1 MQPCQAVLMR
11 TGKRRSDHGGNHTYA
26 AMDSRRNR
34 CRRHSEDGE
43 GGANGGNRRFA
54 SPSPSAFGT
63 VGGVLRFNGRLR
75 VAPSLHGHSGSA
87 VQGKRRLPP
96 GGDCPTPVRFDL
108 YPGGRVLIYT
118 EDGERRLAEV
128 TANHEARFTVAL
140 SPGTYL
146 VMPDNG
152 MRNGDLVT
160 VPPTGYAETDV
171 QDYIPPP

>member
-1 MQPCQAVLMR
+1 VKTEKAVR
-11 TGKRRSDHGGNHTYA
+11 TAGTAVSLLLPLLLSGLLAGCCGST
-26 AMDSRRNR
+26 
-34 CRRHSEDGE
+34 DGC
-43 GGANGGNRRFA
+43 A
-54 SPSPSAFGT
+54 SPRLSTGIQ
-63 VGGVLRFNGRLR
+63 GRLFK
-75 VAPSLHGHSGSA
+75 GSGGCGA
-87 VQGKRRLPP
+87 IPP